1 MTVCMCVYMCIARS
15 TPSCF
20 ITKMHAVQ
28 FTSCPLLFIIIFLSN
43 YLLIKN
49 KHAMFEGVISGVQE
63 VNEVVQ
69 KMAGGD
75 KPVPLWSEEGT
86 SHVSQPSRLL
96 FMLQLRLKV
105 QYASV
110 KWARLK

>member
-1 MTVCMCVYMCIARS
+1 MNNHVVSKCV
-15 TPSCF
+15 TP
-20 ITKMHAVQ
+20 H
-28 FTSCPLLFIIIFLSN
+28 
-43 YLLIKN
+43 
-49 KHAMFEGVISGVQE
+49 VQE

-75 KPVPLWSEEGT
+75 KPVPLWAEEGT

-105 QYASV
+105 QHGRGR
-110 KWARLK
+110 KARLG

>member
-1 MTVCMCVYMCIARS
+1 
-15 TPSCF
+15 
-20 ITKMHAVQ
+20 
-28 FTSCPLLFIIIFLSN
+28 
-43 YLLIKN
+43 
-49 KHAMFEGVISGVQE
+49 MFEGVISGVQE

-105 QYASV
+105 QYA
-110 KWARLK
+110 